1 MDVAAELAGALRRG
15 EVKDRDAFDKLRIR
29 LCAAC
34 SAPKVPPNSEVIVL
48 LTPEER
54 KRFKSI
60 LVKKPVKTAAGVAA
74 VAVMTS
80 PYPCPHGKCTYCPGG
95 VKNRSSQ
102 SYTGKEPAARRA

>member
-15 EVKDRDAFDKLRIR
+15 EVTDRASFDKLKLR

-34 SAPKVPPNSEVIVL
+34 SASHVPPNSEVIAL
-48 LTPEER
+48 LEPEER
-54 KRFKSI
+54 KRFKAI

-95 VKNRSSQ
+95 VKTRSSQ